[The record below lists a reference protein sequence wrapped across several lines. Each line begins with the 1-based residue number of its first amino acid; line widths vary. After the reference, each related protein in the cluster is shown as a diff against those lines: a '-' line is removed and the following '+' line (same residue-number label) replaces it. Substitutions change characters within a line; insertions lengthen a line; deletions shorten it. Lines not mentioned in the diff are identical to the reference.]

1 KSKFEII
8 KEMISSDKRLCERLR
23 LPIKVYYSE
32 GLTKDITEW
41 IGPVLLDNAS
51 GNGLMFHCDKDIP
64 KGKKLN
70 IRLFIEDDLKPIDF
84 DGEVIWARQKNCLA
98 NMEKGL
104 GFLYGVFI
112 KEKDIKEYQRFVTY
126 ITDSIIDE
134 YLDER
139 GKLRE
144 E

>member
-1 KSKFEII
+1 
-8 KEMISSDKRLCERLR
+8 MISSDKRLCERLR
-23 LPIKVYYSE
+23 LPLKVYYSE
-32 GLTKDITEW
+32 VLTKDNTEW
-41 IGPVLLDNAS
+41 TGPVILDNAS
-51 GNGLMFHCDKDIP
+51 GNGLMFHSDKELAR
-64 KGKKLN
+64 GKKLN
-70 IRLFIEDDLKPIDF
+70 IRLFIEDNMRPIDF
-84 DGEVIWARQKNCLA
+84 DGEVIWARKKDCLPSIEKGA
-98 NMEKGL
+98 KGL

-139 GKLRE
+139 GRLRE